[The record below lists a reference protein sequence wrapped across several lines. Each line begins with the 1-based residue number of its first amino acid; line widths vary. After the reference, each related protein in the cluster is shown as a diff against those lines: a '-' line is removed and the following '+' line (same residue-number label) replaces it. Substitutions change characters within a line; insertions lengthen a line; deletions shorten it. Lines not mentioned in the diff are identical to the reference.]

1 VDRPTIAAYE
11 SRATEWARLRPATRR
26 DLAHELTARTP
37 PGLWRADLGCGTGA
51 YTADLG
57 EPVVALDASFAMANL
72 VAEPAP
78 RAARVVADLEAL
90 PFRRGVLGAG
100 WARAAYLHVP
110 PDHLPLA
117 LADLHRALVVGAP
130 LYATLTRGDGWAV
143 RADDDEFPG
152 RSFSGWETDPLRAVL
167 TGAGFDVERIDADD
181 EWLTVR
187 ARRARTLPDFVAP
200 GMRLLLVGL
209 NPSLYAADAGVGFAR
224 PGNRFWPA
232 ALDAGIVTRDRDPW
246 HALRHHGV
254 GMSDCVK
261 RATVGAAELTRE
273 EYVDGIARLDAL
285 VRWLAPR
292 TVCFV
297 GLDGYRKAVDRKARP
312 GEQPDGFAGARC
324 YVMPNPSGL
333 NAHTN
338 VAELSAHLR
347 AAYDLD

>member
-1 VDRPTIAAYE
+1 MDRPTIAAYE
-11 SRATEWARLRPATRR
+11 SRAEKWQRLRPATRR
-26 DLAHELTARTP
+26 DLARELADRAV
-37 PGLWRADLGCGTGA
+37 PGGWRADLGCGTGA

-57 EPVVALDASFAMANL
+57 LPAVALDASFAMASL
-72 VAEPAP
+72 VVDHAK
-78 RAARVVADLEAL
+78 RAAPVVADLEAL
-90 PFRRGVLGAG
+90 PIRRGVLGAG

-117 LADLHRALVVGAP
+117 LADLHRALAVDAP
-130 LYATLTRGDGWAV
+130 FYATLMRGEGWGE

-152 RSFSGWETDPLRAVL
+152 RSFSGWDADPLRAVL
-167 TGAGFDVERIDADD
+167 TGAGFDVESIDEDD

-209 NPSLYAADAGVGFAR
+209 NPSLYAADVGVGFAR

-246 HALRHHGV
+246 HALREHRV

-273 EYVDGIARLDAL
+273 EYVAGIARLDAL
-285 VRWLAPR
+285 VRLLAPR

-297 GLDGYRKAVDRKARP
+297 GLDGYRKAVNRKATS
-312 GEQPDGFAGARC
+312 GEQPEGFAGARC

-338 VAELSAHLR
+338 VADLSAHLR
-347 AAYDLD
+347 AAYDLG